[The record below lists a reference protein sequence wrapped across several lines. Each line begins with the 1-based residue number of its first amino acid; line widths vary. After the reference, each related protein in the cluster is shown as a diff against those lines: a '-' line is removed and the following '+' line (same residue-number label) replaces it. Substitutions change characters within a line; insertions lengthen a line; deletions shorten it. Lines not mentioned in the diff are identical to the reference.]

1 MSNKN
6 FKNQN
11 YRNYNQYAN
20 KPEPEQVKEEIV
32 EEIIEPAEET
42 VEEVTE
48 VEETVEEVTEVE
60 DTVEEVTEVEDTVEE
75 ITEAEEETTEVTFG
89 KVNCSKLNVRKGPS
103 IHSNPLCIVEHGTSM
118 EIGEFN
124 DEWIKVLTPDGVSG
138 YCMRKFIDLD

>member
-11 YRNYNQYAN
+11 RRNYNQYSN
-20 KPEPEQVKEEIV
+20 KSEPEQMKEETV

-42 VEEVTE
+42 VEEIIE
-48 VEETVEEVTEVE
+48 PVEETVEEAI
-60 DTVEEVTEVEDTVEE
+60 EEVTEVEEKS
-75 ITEAEEETTEVTFG
+75 TEVAFG
-89 KVNCSKLNVRKGPS
+89 KVNCSKLNVRKEPS